1 MWEFP
6 TTLEGFVNLWIERVL
21 ELIAFLTGLFGGTI

>member
-6 TTLEGFVNLWIERVL
+6 TTIEGFIQLWLDRIA
-21 ELIAFLTGLFGGTI
+21 ELIAFLTGLFGGTL

>member
-6 TTLEGFVNLWIERVL
+6 TTLEGFLDLFISRVL
-21 ELIAFLTGLFGGTI
+21 ELIAFLTGLFGGTL